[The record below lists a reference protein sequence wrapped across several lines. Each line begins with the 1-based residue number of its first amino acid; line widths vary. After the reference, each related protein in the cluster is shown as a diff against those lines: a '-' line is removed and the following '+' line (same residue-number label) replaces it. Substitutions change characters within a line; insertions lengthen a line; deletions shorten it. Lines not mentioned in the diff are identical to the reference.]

1 MAQLQSNLN
10 NSSSSRYGE
19 GAVRQADVLAS
30 CYVIDA
36 AATQLKGLHYCT
48 TPLAG
53 LPSPPSSPPLA
64 AISATN
70 ELTVFPKNKA
80 SAHTTSRGGHARP
93 SGRGGATLRIREEC
107 ERLFCETMKTVFLG
121 ERNMAS
127 TGSSLTG
134 VYGGVPPSA
143 YHSSSSSSNGGAAHY
158 DYIDNV
164 HNDDGDDDRKPPAED
179 GPGSLGRRRTSSVS
193 EGGRS
198 YSFGSSVGARSIS
211 TVASSVDGDGD
222 GDGDVA
228 PPYAVPAAWLE
239 LWDFVGC
246 GSFRGFVAEDPA
258 GATSLFAFFDASVLS
273 RDLKRALMA
282 LIELADTALHC
293 AHLVICVDRGGAEA
307 LPDEAATLL
316 KGLQWAG
323 FSLTTLDT
331 WTGGACVDVT
341 SARWIFMGMEL

>member
-19 GAVRQADVLAS
+19 AAVRPADVLAS
-30 CYVIDA
+30 CYVIDDA
-36 AATQLKGLHYCT
+36 AAHLKGLHYCT
-48 TPLAG
+48 TPLAGG

-70 ELTVFPKNKA
+70 ELTVFPKNK
-80 SAHTTSRGGHARP
+80 SSSSNNSGGQHRP
-93 SGRGGATLRIREEC
+93 TGRGGATLRIREEC

-134 VYGGVPPSA
+134 VYGSSAISGTSYYDDSDITPP
-143 YHSSSSSSNGGAAHY
+143 
-158 DYIDNV
+158 DEDNSR
-164 HNDDGDDDRKPPAED
+164 GDHF
-179 GPGSLGRRRTSSVS
+179 GRRRTSSVS
-193 EGGRS
+193 VSDSSR
-198 YSFGSSVGARSIS
+198 SFGSSVGAHSFS
-211 TVASSVDGDGD
+211 TVASSVDLEE
-222 GDGDVA
+222 A
-228 PPYAVPAAWLE
+228 PYAVPSAWLE

-246 GSFRGFVAEDPA
+246 GSFRGFLAEDPA
-258 GATSLFAFFDASVLS
+258 GETSLFAFFDASVLS
-273 RDLKRALMA
+273 RDLKKALMA
-282 LIELADTALHC
+282 LIELADTALGC

-331 WTGGACVDVT
+331 WTGGSCVDVT
-341 SARWIFMGMEL
+341 SSRWIFMGMEL